1 MGNPFR
7 ILSIDG
13 GGIRGVYPAHILRC
27 IEERLQIDLYES
39 FDMIAGTS
47 TGSIIAAGIATGV
60 PAVNIVEMYKK
71 HGTGIFKKKR
81 FYWPGKKLR
90 NMLQPMFGSV
100 YDAQYLKRVLADV
113 FQEKRLGEIVKPL
126 LLPSTDI
133 GNGCVHVLK
142 SGYSKEFTRD
152 NNVLVKDAVL
162 ASCSAPTYFDPHKLD
177 HYLLA
182 DGGLWAN
189 NPALAAVIDAQKR
202 LSIAQTD
209 IRVLTLGTGHSKTMY
224 GIDNSRKWGLIT
236 GWKHKEFISFILSL
250 QSQSAMNYLNLQL
263 RPEQI
268 LRIDFESDLPLPL
281 DDVSKID
288 DLLTKADHDFTHNSE
303 AIRRFIKTLTIG
315 GSQ

>member
-39 FDMIAGTS
+39 FDMVAGTS

-71 HGTGIFKKKR
+71 HGTGIFKKKK

-152 NNVLVKDAVL
+152 NNVLVKNAVL

-224 GIDNSRKWGLIT
+224 GTDTSRKWGLVT

-303 AIRRFIKTLTIG
+303 AIRKFINTLTIG